1 MLIQRLEDFRD
12 VLYRC
17 SATCEPDFRV
27 NKWWLGAHPTSA
39 QQSLS
44 NIAWIHLSH
53 LSHRLCKTPL
63 RMVLPVRE
71 MTEEGQCGVKML
83 SQPLL
88 AVLLA
93 TASAATS
100 MVEALHFGAAQSL
113 GLMTDWQVGW
123 QLCLKLWDQLVQK
136 LRLQLILLCHHLL
149 QPLPSPSAAAFCSC
163 LFASDFASAVDQ
175 QLEYCQLLS
184 LSQLWLAG
192 SEAPLLDA
200 VQLQD
205 SEVALAL
212 VLLQRSLVLPLLSS
226 FVWLLA
232 AACCGEL

>member
-1 MLIQRLEDFRD
+1 M
-12 VLYRC
+12 
-17 SATCEPDFRV
+17 
-27 NKWWLGAHPTSA
+27 
-39 QQSLS
+39 
-44 NIAWIHLSH
+44 
-53 LSHRLCKTPL
+53 TPL
-63 RMVLPVRE
+63 GMALPVLE

-93 TASAATS
+93 TASAAIS
-100 MVEALHFGAAQSL
+100 MVEALRCGAAQSL
-113 GLMTDWQVGW
+113 ELRTGWQASW

-136 LRLQLILLCHHLL
+136 LRPKLILLCHHLL
-149 QPLPSPSAAAFCSC
+149 QLLPSPSAAASCSC
-163 LFASDFASAVDQ
+163 LSASDFASVVDP
-175 QLEYCQLLS
+175 QLECCQLLS

-200 VQLQD
+200 VQPQD

-232 AACCGEL
+232 AACCGELLRLY